1 MRKLLSGILC
11 LAMSALVVL
20 PASADRIRDL
30 TTVQG
35 VRDNALIG
43 YGLVVGLRG
52 TGDQTTQTPFTTQ
65 TLTNMLSQL
74 GITVPAGTNMQLK
87 NVAAVMVTAK
97 MPPFSRAG
105 QAIDVVVSSMGNAK
119 SIRGGTLLM
128 TPMKGVDNQVYAL
141 AQGNVLVGGAG
152 ASSGGSSVTVNQV
165 SGGRIT
171 GGATIEREL
180 PSTFGTEGVISLQL
194 NDEDFNLAQ
203 QVSDAINRQGMGVA
217 SALDSRNIQ
226 VVVPRGNTSQVRIL
240 AQIQNIEVNVGPM
253 DAKVIIN
260 SRTGSVVMN
269 QAVKINDCAVAHGNL
284 SVVIDTVP
292 VISQPNPL
300 AGGETVVTQRSQIE
314 INQGGGALQV
324 STAFGAEW
332 LRGMV
337 AALSDAR
344 LRGFTILQAP
354 DAYFYPRAAEAM
366 NGAAVRRFPVAMA
379 DFDDAEATRVYVD
392 LATGDLLLTLG
403 KRERAGRWLFSF
415 LHSWDL
421 PAMLRQHS
429 ARLVVLLLLSLAG
442 TALCTTA
449 TVIGYRRLRMT
460 LRRKRHWHAPFSER
474 SRRDLPRL

>member
-1 MRKLLSGILC
+1 MRKLLSGVIC

-43 YGLVVGLRG
+43 YGLVVGLDG

-152 ASSGGSSVTVNQV
+152 ASAGGSSVTVNQV

-180 PSTFGTEGVISLQL
+180 PSTFGTEGVINLQL

-203 QVSDAINRQGMGVA
+203 QVSDAINRQGMGTA

-226 VVVPRGNTSQVRIL
+226 IIVPRGNTSQVRIL

-269 QAVKINDCAVAHGNL
+269 RDVTLDSCAVAQGNL
-284 SVVIDTVP
+284 SVVVDRQNDV
-292 VISQPNPL
+292 SQPNTPF
-300 AGGETVVTQRSQIE
+300 GGGQTVVTPNTNISVRQSGGSIQQVRSSASL
-314 INQGGGALQV
+314 NNVVRTLNALGATPIDLM
-324 STAFGAEW
+324 S
-332 LRGMV
+332 
-337 AALSDAR
+337 
-344 LRGFTILQAP
+344 ILQAMKT
-354 DAYFYPRAAEAM
+354 AGCLRA
-366 NGAAVRRFPVAMA
+366 
-379 DFDDAEATRVYVD
+379 D
-392 LATGDLLLTLG
+392 L
-403 KRERAGRWLFSF
+403 E
-415 LHSWDL
+415 
-421 PAMLRQHS
+421 
-429 ARLVVLLLLSLAG
+429 
-442 TALCTTA
+442 
-449 TVIGYRRLRMT
+449 II
-460 LRRKRHWHAPFSER
+460 
-474 SRRDLPRL
+474 